1 MSEIKVNSVV
11 NSTGDNDSGLD
22 LSTNDQVIIKTANT
36 TAVTVDSSQNA
47 SFAGQISEAGKEY
60 FHVDLTT
67 AQTGIADNTNATV
80 DFGGSG
86 TVKYDTKSNFDSAN
100 DAYLLD
106 SNDGVYLISYS
117 VCITSD
123 DVTTET
129 LIDPTALVRV
139 ATDGSTF
146 VGVHGSANHVQDS
159 AGGQLGSIT
168 VSGTFIYKS
177 TNATTKIQ
185 LRAYSNQTGGTTY
198 EIQNNL
204 AGGLNTES
212 GTALGTD
219 GTSARPTFLTIVRI
233 A

>member
-47 SFAGQISEAGKEY
+47 TFAGQISEAGKEY

-67 AQTGIADNTNATV
+67 QQVGLTDNSITTV

-86 TVKYDTKSNFDSAN
+86 TVKYDTKSNFDSGN
-100 DAYLLD
+100 DAYLLG
-106 SNDGVYLISYS
+106 STDGVYLISYS
-117 VCITSD
+117 IGIMSD
-123 DVTTET
+123 DIGNEE
-129 LIDPTALVRV
+129 LLDAGALLRV

-146 VGVHGSANHVQDS
+146 SAIQGQAMHMQDESNNEMGSVS
-159 AGGQLGSIT
+159 F
-168 VSGTFIYKS
+168 SGTFIYKS
-177 TNATTKIQ
+177 TNATTKIDLQ
-185 LRAYSNQTGGTTY
+185 GFGASASTFTYEFASSAYNMVEQSFSGGTP
-198 EIQNNL
+198 
-204 AGGLNTES
+204 
-212 GTALGTD
+212 
-219 GTSARPTFLTIVRI
+219 RPTFLTIVRI

>member
-1 MSEIKVNSVV
+1 MSTLKVDAIQTRGSA
-11 NSTGDNDSGLD
+11 SGTI
-22 LSTNDQVIIKTANT
+22 SC
-36 TAVTVDSSQNA
+36 
-47 SFAGQISEAGKEY
+47 AGQISEAGKEY

-67 AQTGIADNTNATV
+67 AQTGLVDAAKNVV

-106 SNDGVYLISYS
+106 SSNGVYLISYS

-123 DVTTET
+123 VVTTET
-129 LIDPTALVRV
+129 LIDVVGMIRV

-146 VGVHGSANHVQDS
+146 VGVQGGATHQQTD
-159 AGGQLGSIT
+159 AGGEVGSYT
-168 VSGTFIYKS
+168 VDGTFIYKS

-185 LRAYSNQTGGTTY
+185 LLGLGQTTGGGTY

-204 AGGLNTES
+204 ANAVNTES
-212 GTALGTD
+212 ATNLGTD